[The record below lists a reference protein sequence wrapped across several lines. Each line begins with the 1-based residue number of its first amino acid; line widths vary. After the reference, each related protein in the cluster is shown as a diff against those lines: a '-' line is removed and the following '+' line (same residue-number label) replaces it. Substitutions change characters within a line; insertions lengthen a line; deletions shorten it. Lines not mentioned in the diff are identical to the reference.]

1 MHSYIREPLTGKPLA
16 YWDGEY
22 VRNPYGE
29 ILVSIDDNYVREG
42 AGSRQVLANLDGVF
56 IREGVASGR
65 VIAHI
70 DRDLIRTGSSGG
82 NVLFLIDSG
91 VTDMEKC
98 ALAVAALQRM

>member
-1 MHSYIREPLTGKPLA
+1 MA

-22 VRNPYGE
+22 VRNPHGE
-29 ILVSIDDNYVREG
+29 VMVSIDGNYVREG
-42 AGSRQVLANLDGVF
+42 AGSRQVLANLDGIF

-91 VTDMEKC
+91 ITDMEKC
-98 ALAVAALQRM
+98 ALAVALLKLD